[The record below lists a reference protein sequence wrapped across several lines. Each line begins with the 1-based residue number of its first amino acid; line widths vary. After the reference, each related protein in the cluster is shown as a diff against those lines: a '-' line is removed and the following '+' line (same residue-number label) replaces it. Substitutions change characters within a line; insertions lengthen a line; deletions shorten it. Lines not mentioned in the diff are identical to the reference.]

1 MMQGDGSADAPWV
14 LDTPHVKGC
23 QESPIILDSPL
34 GEIGGRRGGPAV
46 SPQGEGG
53 AAPGGEG
60 GPAVSVR
67 GEGGAAVSPGGEGP
81 AVSMRGEG
89 CLPGSNEVLVGPP
102 KKRAKGER
110 YKERTGKYTL
120 KHGFTPLDVTKIDS
134 EGRKLSANDY
144 PLPFLERGGWTPIQD
159 PRHTKRY
166 GGRES
171 ENEYLH
177 TYESP
182 QGEGGASGSAAEGGA
197 AGSAGA
203 EGGAAGGEGSIADLQ
218 KELDLWQRFLGK

>member
-67 GEGGAAVSPGGEGP
+67 GEG
-81 AVSMRGEG
+81 
-89 CLPGSNEVLVGPP
+89 CLPGSNDVLVGPP
-102 KKRAKGER
+102 KKRAKGEK

-166 GGRES
+166 GGRKS
-171 ENEYLH
+171 EDEYLH